1 MAQNAKLKDFL
12 KKGVP
17 LLVDTNFV
25 KEGANDNGAY
35 FMYGGKV
42 NNTEFVHF
50 ASQSQHNK
58 IQRYPA
64 EKRGDGKTYH
74 LGVRVILDSENKMQV
89 YEPND
94 EPAPAAP
101 PSAPSAPSPAAVVSG
116 HTTPTSAAS
125 VAHSDVTLAVIGGT
139 MKAIIESL
147 KPQRDVLGENFAAVA
162 NTVFIEAAKRGA
174 WVNAA
179 PKAVTPPVVTPPPPQ
194 PKDSDLPF

>member
-25 KEGANDNGAY
+25 KEGENDNGAY

-42 NNTEFVHF
+42 DGKEFVHF

-101 PSAPSAPSPAAVVSG
+101 PSAPSAPSPAAQTARVES
-116 HTTPTSAAS
+116 AS
-125 VAHSDVTLAVIGGT
+125 VAHSDVTLAVIGNT

-147 KPQRDVLGENFAAVA
+147 TSHRAVLGENFAAVA

-179 PKAVTPPVVTPPPPQ
+179 PKAVTPTVVTPPPP
-194 PKDSDLPF
+194 PKTDEMPF